1 MKKIYKKDVAFKRVS
16 YTNNV
21 RTESLIEVRV
31 FGRRVGYL
39 TLIAKGMGYMLEID
53 RDGAFENLHYRP
65 EVSSFDEVREI
76 LRGQK
81 VDVYMF

>member
-1 MKKIYKKDVAFKRVS
+1 MKKIYKKDVTFKRVS

-21 RTESLIEVRV
+21 KTESVIEVRV

-53 RDGAFENLHYRP
+53 RDGAFENLHYRR
-65 EVSSFDEVREI
+65 EVSSYDEVREI

>member
-1 MKKIYKKDVAFKRVS
+1 MEKIYKKDVTFKRVY

-21 RTESLIEVRV
+21 RTESVIEVRV
-31 FGRRVGYL
+31 FGKRVGYL